1 MSGKTVRKKSPF
13 GETYGFINMN
23 SKAEMQLTSSDGFT
37 TSPIPKRCN
46 ISLAVVRGR
55 LLFGDAYGFAAAAE
69 GTDEAFC
76 AAAEE

>member
-37 TSPIPKRCN
+37 TSPWQ
-46 ISLAVVRGR
+46 
-55 LLFGDAYGFAAAAE
+55 LFGDAYGFAAAAE
-69 GTDEAFC
+69 ETAKAFC
-76 AAAEE
+76 TAAKE